1 MASIVTGFG
10 RHYIS
15 LFDHPCSLE
24 IDWIDM
30 SNFNPE
36 ELKYY
41 ALIFGVILLVVFLY
55 RKAIKKVQKD
65 QEARLK
71 EKSGYKP
78 AVAKSQVEKPA
89 MTEEQFNKAW
99 KSLSYL
105 ILLAGAGNLY
115 MAYTAIRSAIQ
126 PNGLWVWWIDA
137 VFSVLAAIAA
147 FFMWRK
153 KEKLWVFIYFI
164 LLLVPIFLFMSIKG
178 TPFKVGALIH
188 LFPLV
193 LLYFALKPI
202 WSGMKQ

>member
-1 MASIVTGFG
+1 MNQ
-10 RHYIS
+10 
-15 LFDHPCSLE
+15 
-24 IDWIDM
+24 M

-41 ALIFGVILLVVFLY
+41 ALIFGVILLVVFLW
-55 RKAIKKVQKD
+55 RKAVRKVRKD
-65 QEARLK
+65 QEAKLK

-78 AVAKSQVEKPA
+78 ATRVMTEKPA

-105 ILLAGAGNLY
+105 ILLAGVGNLY
-115 MAYTAIRSAIQ
+115 MAYTAIRSATQ
-126 PNGLWVWWIDA
+126 PDGLWVWWVDA
-137 VFSVLAAIAA
+137 VFSILAAGAA
-147 FFMWRK
+147 FMMWRK
-153 KEKLWVFIYFI
+153 RQKLWVFIYFI

-178 TPFKVGALIH
+178 SPFKVGALIH

-202 WSGMKQ
+202 WAGMKE